1 MAVASIQSTRAS
13 AIDENIVAEPVEAPV
28 VRHQSQTRR
37 AHSLNDGSAPTSTA
51 VHVALIERLPTH
63 AHSALMSDLVSD
75 EGGSPSHVKLW
86 DTRADNHK
94 LARKSTTST
103 NDSPEDT
110 RPSRASR
117 LAEDDTPAV
126 SIEELKDIML
136 GRGWCF
142 HQIEFLAKMYQLPV
156 LFRLARLDRKAQR
169 PEDHRPCMKE
179 KACIAYNSPQTETYE
194 TKHAANCPGT
204 DCNMIKVPYEDLARI
219 IRSGGVP
226 LVSIHEHSDAGFVI
240 SVHRRKFRGD
250 YITISH
256 VWADGLGNPWENALP
271 RCQIKLLQSLFDHE
285 KEVGWSGGWVKR
297 LDSMLFG
304 GRNLQMLWM
313 DTLCIPPKDT
323 SLRAQCIDAMAS
335 IYAGSS
341 RTFVLDKELM
351 AIPTNHNFDE
361 LHTIEKIIC
370 SVWMSRSWTLQ
381 EAILPEDCLFQLD
394 GAVYQPSPDRIDY
407 TTDEDPICR
416 TLFHDILSAEERDQT
431 GAESFV
437 SIWNNLAG
445 RSTTQVADLYI
456 VLASCLDFKL
466 RQFRKFE
473 TFEEK
478 MQRMIFSF
486 KELPFSLFFNAGPR
500 LRSASNHYNRWV
512 PTQISRHLLT
522 AGQSKFVFPSPKISQ
537 YSDHGM
543 RLEVELGPELSIYV
557 VDEVISTP
565 SAFNIHIG
573 DGHYMIQ
580 PLIDAA
586 DTFQTT
592 AYSAT
597 FLFIA
602 KNSLGASSMRSG
614 ACFYLFTSQ
623 TSENLH
629 HEESVVEMAYFCP
642 VLLKVLNRQND
653 QRDYDG
659 RASFAAREVPFTR
672 KFWVRF
678 GMYDLLTIP
687 MLETPPLNGP
697 LNVFCHVADPLPG
710 FRPLKRQDR
719 KKQFASFGMK
729 TGLIILLLN
738 EVFLIF
744 VTRPFMKLIGLVDPG
759 VLWDHDLDE
768 LDELREEAL
777 IRLDNLWHTVFILV
791 NMCLGMLALSL
802 PWFVGAFIMVRLRDY
817 IVLYQSYDDNSVVDK
832 VERLVNAVGR
842 AIFDGLHGIF
852 LLPFYALGLI
862 KADRVIP
869 NDPVEIE

>member
-1 MAVASIQSTRAS
+1 MHSQIFCTRAQHDSILFIKAYILFLSHPLTCFSRSSSSILQRQAPSGSRQIFITTFLPSPSPLSGHSTQAMDRKQHCETAPGRDESYNVPSSKEFGGNEPKFSVTQAHKNDHDDHTSDGISVASIQSTRAS
-13 AIDENIVAEPVEAPV
+13 AIDEHIVAETLEARL

-37 AHSLNDGSAPTSTA
+37 ALSLNHGSAPASIAGHTA
-51 VHVALIERLPTH
+51 LVGRLPTH
-63 AHSALMSDLVSD
+63 AHSALISDLVSD
-75 EGGSPSHVKLW
+75 EGGSSSHVKLW
-86 DTRADNHK
+86 DTRVDNHK
-94 LARKSTTST
+94 LARKSTTSR
-103 NDSPEDT
+103 DDIPEDT
-110 RPSRASR
+110 RPSRVSS

-126 SIEELKDIML
+126 SIEELKEIML

-142 HQIEFLAKMYQLPV
+142 HQIEYLAKIYQLPV

-169 PEDHRPCMKE
+169 PEDHRPCLNE
-179 KACIAYNSPQTETYE
+179 KACVAYNSPQTETYE
-194 TKHAANCPGT
+194 TKHAADCLRTN
-204 DCNMIKVPYEDLARI
+204 CNMIKVPYEDLARI

-226 LVSIHEHSDAGFVI
+226 LVSIHEHSDDGFVI

-256 VWADGLGNPWENALP
+256 VWADGLGNPRENALP
-271 RCQIKLLQSLFDHE
+271 RCQIKLLQPLFNHE
-285 KEVGWSGGWVKR
+285 KDVGWSRGWVKR

-304 GRNLQMLWM
+304 GNNLRMLWM

-341 RTFVLDKELM
+341 RTYVFDKELM
-351 AIPTNHNFDE
+351 AIPMNPNFDE

-381 EAILPEDCLFQLD
+381 EAILPEECLFQLD
-394 GAVYQPSPDRIDY
+394 GAVFQPSPDRIDY
-407 TTDEDPICR
+407 RTDEDPICR
-416 TLFHDILSAEERDQT
+416 TLFNDVLSTEERDQT

-445 RSTTQVADLYI
+445 RSTTQAADLYI

-486 KELPFSLFFNAGPR
+486 RELPFPLFFNAGPR

-543 RLEVELGPELSIYV
+543 RLEVELGSELSIYV

-565 SAFNIHIG
+565 GAFNIHTS

-597 FLFIA
+597 LLFVA
-602 KNSLGASSMRSG
+602 KNSLGSSLTRSG
-614 ACFYLFTSQ
+614 ACFYRFASQ
-623 TSENLH
+623 TSENLD

-642 VLLKVLNRQND
+642 VLFTVLNTPSH
-653 QRDYDG
+653 QRNYCG
-659 RASFAAREVPFTR
+659 RASFAAREVPCTW

-678 GMYDLLTIP
+678 GMYQLLIVP
-687 MLETPPLNGP
+687 MLEPP
-697 LNVFCHVADPLPG
+697 
-710 FRPLKRQDR
+710 RQ
-719 KKQFASFGMK
+719 
-729 TGLIILLLN
+729 
-738 EVFLIF
+738 
-744 VTRPFMKLIGLVDPG
+744 
-759 VLWDHDLDE
+759 
-768 LDELREEAL
+768 
-777 IRLDNLWHTVFILV
+777 
-791 NMCLGMLALSL
+791 
-802 PWFVGAFIMVRLRDY
+802 
-817 IVLYQSYDDNSVVDK
+817 QSAKHFQSCCRSIARIQIAETAK
-832 VERLVNAVGR
+832 S
-842 AIFDGLHGIF
+842 
-852 LLPFYALGLI
+852 
-862 KADRVIP
+862 
-869 NDPVEIE
+869 